1 MFTLDQ
7 LKSFVVVAET
17 LHYGQAADRL
27 AITQPPLS
35 RRIQQLER
43 DLGVA
48 LFDRVGRGVQLTPAG
63 RAFLADARR
72 ILGMSEQA
80 ALSVRRI
87 PSGQAGTVALGFT
100 GSSAH
105 SVLDPIV
112 NATREQMP
120 DIDLVLRER
129 ASSVQLEEL
138 HAGELD
144 LVLIRPPMPSAGVEA
159 SLLQREPLVLAAPS
173 RHRLADDR
181 IDPHVKDLD
190 GEEFIMYSPAE
201 ARYFTSYLSASSW
214 ITESRPATC
223 STSVRCT
230 PSRHSSAPGWRVALV
245 LSAAANMG
253 IDGVVLRAIAGAES
267 RPAEMILAWRAGDA
281 EPATQAIKMLVRQTI
296 PSLTWQASDAGC
308 AVRLP

>member
-129 ASSVQLEEL
+129 VSSVQLEEL

-201 ARYFTSYLSASSW
+201 ARYFYELLVSIFLDNGIAPRYVQHISQVHTILAL
-214 ITESRPATC
+214 
-223 STSVRCT
+223 VR
-230 PSRHSSAPGWRVALV
+230 AGLGVALV
-245 LSAAANMG
+245 PSAAANMG

>member
-1 MFTLDQ
+1 MSNTYLASTNAEIESMFTLDQ
-7 LKSFVVVAET
+7 LKSFVAVAET
-17 LHYGQAADRL
+17 LHYGLAADRL

-48 LFDRVGRGVQLTPAG
+48 LFSRAGRGVQLTPAG

-112 NATREQMP
+112 NAVRERMP

-129 ASSVQLEEL
+129 VSSVQLEEL
-138 HAGELD
+138 RAGELD
-144 LVLIRPPMPSAGVEA
+144 LAMVRPPMPSAGLEA
-159 SLLQREPLVLAAPS
+159 SLLQREPLVLAVPS
-173 RHRLADDR
+173 HHRLAEER
-181 IDPHVKDLD
+181 IHPQVKDLD
-190 GEEFIMYSPAE
+190 GEPFIMYSPAE
-201 ARYFTSYLSASSW
+201 ARYFYELLVSIFLDNG
-214 ITESRPATC
+214 I
-223 STSVRCT
+223 
-230 PSRHSSAPGWRVALV
+230 APRYVQHISQVHTILALV
-245 LSAAANMG
+245 RAGLGIALVPLAAAHMG
-253 IDGVVLRAIAGAES
+253 IDDVVLRTISGTEN
-267 RPAEMILAWRAGDA
+267 RPAELILAWRMGDA
-281 EPATQAIKMLVRQTI
+281 EPATQAIRTLVCQTVG
-296 PSLTWQASDAGC
+296 A
-308 AVRLP
+308 